1 MEAQDIINLDSSSEE
16 EASRLENQEN
26 NNPEE
31 LDGIREEGEI
41 GSGDDPNVE
50 DMDLGDDIVVSKQSV
65 VHASA
70 EIAATGPT
78 SLTVI
83 KSSTDIILSDDQTPT
98 RGVKRAR
105 VEYTENEPIVRV
117 AFHSLTRYV
126 CVYYVVS
133 DRGSESVSLVNLSY
147 CSPLSCL
154 FLRFISVR
162 YYLIRYFLLCGTR
175 ESKRKLKESMQQ
187 WFEWH
192 AEQPS
197 METKN
202 EELESGEEIYYPAM
216 QVCSSTSK
224 DSTLSFW
231 IDNQARSDNVKDESS
246 VPLYDREFTLGSS
259 SLDGS
264 TAFERSVKDD
274 PRCFNCGSY
283 GHAMK
288 ECPKP
293 RDMAAINSARKQ
305 HSAKKNLSNA
315 NHGQNR
321 YYQTKPGK
329 FDDLKP
335 GVLGPETRECLG
347 IREFD
352 PPPWLHRMREIGYP
366 PGYLEIVEDKSKP
379 SGISIFT
386 DEEKDNNSDKK
397 DDYEE
402 GELPGRSEP
411 SSPEKV
417 MTVEFP
423 GINAPIPEEADQF
436 LWSANPPRASAPV
449 YPPRYNPYDQYN
461 GSSSR
466 SPTLGRSLSDR
477 GRIDGSLS
485 HSPLSSYS
493 YSHHHSFSSP
503 DMPISYARDR
513 ERDRGRGR
521 ELQDHRRYHHHRR

>member
-1 MEAQDIINLDSSSEE
+1 MEAEDIINLDSNSEE
-16 EASRLENQEN
+16 EAPQLENQEN

-31 LDGIREEGEI
+31 LDGNREEGEI

-70 EIAATGPT
+70 EIAAPGPT

-105 VEYTENEPIVRV
+105 VEYTENEPTVRV
-117 AFHSLTRYV
+117 VFHSL
-126 CVYYVVS
+126 
-133 DRGSESVSLVNLSY
+133 
-147 CSPLSCL
+147 
-154 FLRFISVR
+154 
-162 YYLIRYFLLCGTR
+162 TR

-197 METKN
+197 METEK
-202 EELESGEEIYYPAM
+202 EELESGEEIYYPAL

-246 VPLYDREFTLGSS
+246 VPLYDREFALGSS

-264 TAFERSVKDD
+264 TAFGRSVKDD

-283 GHAMK
+283 GHAIK

-305 HSAKKNLSNA
+305 HSAKKNLSNH

-366 PGYLEIVEDKSKP
+366 PGYLEIVEDKNKP
-379 SGISIFT
+379 SGITIFT
-386 DEEKDNNSDKK
+386 DEEEKDNNSDKK

-423 GINAPIPEEADQF
+423 GINAPIPEQADPF
-436 LWSANPPRASAPV
+436 LWSANPPRASAPI
-449 YPPRYNPYDQYN
+449 YPSRYNPYDQYN

-466 SPTLGRSLSDR
+466 SPALGRSLSDR

-493 YSHHHSFSSP
+493 YSHHYSFSSP

-513 ERDRGRGR
+513 ERDRGRD
-521 ELQDHRRYHHHRR
+521 LQDHRRYHHHRR

>member
-1 MEAQDIINLDSSSEE
+1 MEAEDIINLDSSSEE
-16 EASRLENQEN
+16 EKPRLENQEN
-26 NNPEE
+26 KNPEE

-41 GSGDDPNVE
+41 GPGDDSHVE

-78 SLTVI
+78 SLTVM
-83 KSSTDIILSDDQTPT
+83 KSSTDIILCDDQTPT

-105 VEYTENEPIVRV
+105 GEYTENEPMVQV
-117 AFHSLTRYV
+117 VFHSL
-126 CVYYVVS
+126 
-133 DRGSESVSLVNLSY
+133 
-147 CSPLSCL
+147 
-154 FLRFISVR
+154 
-162 YYLIRYFLLCGTR
+162 TR
-175 ESKRKLKESMQQ
+175 ESKRKLMESMQR
-187 WFEWH
+187 WFKWH

-202 EELESGEEIYYPAM
+202 EELESGEEIYYPAL

-231 IDNQARSDNVKDESS
+231 IDNQARSDNMKDESS
-246 VPLYDREFTLGSS
+246 VPLYDREFALGSS

-264 TAFERSVKDD
+264 ARFERSVKDD

-283 GHAMK
+283 GHSMK

-293 RDMAAINSARKQ
+293 RDMAAVNSARRQ

-366 PGYLEIVEDKSKP
+366 PGYLEIVEDKNKP
-379 SGISIFT
+379 SGITIFT
-386 DEEKDNNSDKK
+386 DEEEKDNNSDKK

-402 GELPGRSEP
+402 GELPGRSEL
-411 SSPEKV
+411 SSSEKV
-417 MTVEFP
+417 MTVKFP
-423 GINAPIPEEADQF
+423 GINAPIPEKADPF
-436 LWSANPPRASAPV
+436 LWSDNPPSASAPV

-461 GSSSR
+461 GSSSQ

-493 YSHHHSFSSP
+493 YSHHYSFSSP
-503 DMPISYARDR
+503 DMPISYARGR
-513 ERDRGRGR
+513 ERDRGRELQDDRDRERDRGR
-521 ELQDHRRYHHHRR
+521 ELQDHRRYHHHHHHRR